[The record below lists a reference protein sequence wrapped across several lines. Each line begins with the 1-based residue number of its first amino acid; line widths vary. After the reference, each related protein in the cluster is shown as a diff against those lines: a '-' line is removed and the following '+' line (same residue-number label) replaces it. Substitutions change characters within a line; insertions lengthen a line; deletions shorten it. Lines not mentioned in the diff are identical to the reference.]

1 MEFQRK
7 VPIER
12 IVEPS
17 HAAILFLNFTE
28 DNFEKCFSKMEL
40 TMGMD
45 YLSWAIRKFE
55 IPTIFA
61 NLAEDPDIPE
71 DLAEY
76 RDSKIFN
83 RSAHSAPKS
92 SLDAKF
98 MNEFQKY
105 LPDKNSTSIEV
116 KREDAFFSSGLAEKI
131 RKMGKT
137 TVMIAGFYTEV
148 DVFITAAEA
157 LMHDFYSVVI
167 SDATST
173 FSERV
178 FFQSLDMISQVVEV
192 IDTRDL
198 EKIWGVE

>member
-1 MEFQRK
+1 
-7 VPIER
+7 
-12 IVEPS
+12 
-17 HAAILFLNFTE
+17 
-28 DNFEKCFSKMEL
+28 
-40 TMGMD
+40 
-45 YLSWAIRKFE
+45 
-55 IPTIFA
+55 
-61 NLAEDPDIPE
+61 
-71 DLAEY
+71 
-76 RDSKIFN
+76 
-83 RSAHSAPKS
+83 
-92 SLDAKF
+92 
-98 MNEFQKY
+98 
-105 LPDKNSTSIEV
+105 
-116 KREDAFFSSGLAEKI
+116 
-131 RKMGKT
+131 MGKT